1 LIVGPRFEVE
11 GVECIFEVDVFC
23 GDVFDGFEDVIEL
36 TDGADGY
43 AEAAVELGVTQRDVS
58 AVSFEGYAVVA
69 VVDGPVAEVDV

>member
-1 LIVGPRFEVE
+1 LVVGPGFEVE
-11 GVECIFEVDVFC
+11 GVQCIFKIDVFC
-23 GDVFDGFEDVIEL
+23 GDVFDGFEDVVEL
-36 TDGADGY
+36 ADGADGY